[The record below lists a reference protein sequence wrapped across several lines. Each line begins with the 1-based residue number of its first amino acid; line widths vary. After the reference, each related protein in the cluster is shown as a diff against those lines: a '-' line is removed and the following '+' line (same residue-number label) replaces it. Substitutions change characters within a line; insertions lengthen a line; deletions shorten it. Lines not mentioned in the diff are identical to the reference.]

1 MKRIVFSK
9 IKSVFMGRAVTRVVA
24 GLVLGAA
31 ALSLSGCGL
40 RQTDTTYKI
49 DLEIWG
55 IFDDSEALRQ
65 IIGQYKTLNPNVG
78 NISYRK
84 LAVDTYRQDL
94 LDALAAGNGPD
105 IFLIRNSWT
114 PAFADKIVTAPD
126 TMIDERSYRNAFV
139 DTVGDDFVTDDG
151 KISGVVL
158 SADSLALYY
167 NKDLLAAAGITT
179 PPATWDQFQDDVR
192 LLTRINSFGEITQS
206 GAALGTAANIN
217 RSTDVLSALFLQ
229 NGVLVPRGNGR
240 DLRLNAAAGANALTF
255 YTQFANPTSSLY
267 TWNPRMHYSID
278 AFYEGTA
285 AMMINYSWHFDTIKR
300 KNSKL
305 NFAVSPLPQPTGAQP
320 FNFPNYWGFVVAKNK
335 TAPEGTQDTALFD
348 KIRTFES
355 WQFLKYASFPPTGTV
370 HLENAITGNF
380 KDFQSTF
387 DPAVAY
393 LERTGAPAARRD
405 LVEKQK
411 TDPVLGPF
419 ADGNLIARNWK
430 QSDPESIEKILGD
443 MITSVNLGEAT
454 VNQALSTAESRIGQ
468 VERK

>member
-1 MKRIVFSK
+1 MKKILARIFSGA
-9 IKSVFMGRAVTRVVA
+9 I
-24 GLVLGAA
+24 LGAIV
-31 ALSLSGCGL
+31 LLLSGCGF
-40 RQTDTTYKI
+40 RQTDTAYKI
-49 DLEIWG
+49 NLEIWG

-65 IIGQYKTLNPNVG
+65 VIGQYKNLNPNVG
-78 NISYRK
+78 NVTYRK

-114 PAFADKIVTAPD
+114 PAFADKIVMAPD
-126 TMIDERSYRNAFV
+126 TLIDERSYRNAFV
-139 DTVGDDFVTDDG
+139 DTVGDDFVTDEG
-151 KISGVVL
+151 KIAGVAL
-158 SADSLALYY
+158 SSDSLALYY
-167 NKDLLAAAGITT
+167 NKDLLGAAGITA
-179 PPATWDQFQDDVR
+179 PPATWDQFQGDVR

-206 GAALGTAANIN
+206 GAALGTAGNIN
-217 RSTDVLSALFLQ
+217 RSTDVLSALLLQ

-240 DLRLNAAAGANALTF
+240 DLRLNAAAGVNALTF

-285 AMMINYSWHFDTIKR
+285 AMMINYSWHYDTIKR

-305 NFAVSPLPQPTGAQP
+305 NFAVAPLPQPTGAQP

-335 TAPEGTQDTALFD
+335 TAPAGTKDLALFD

-355 WQFLKYASFPPTGTV
+355 WQFLKYAAFPPTGTV
-370 HLENAITGNF
+370 HLQNAITGNA
-380 KDFQSTF
+380 KDFTSAF
-387 DPAVAY
+387 DPAATY
-393 LERTGAPAARRD
+393 LEKTGAPAARRD

-411 TDPVLGPF
+411 TDPILGPF
-419 ADGNLIARNWK
+419 ADGNLITRNWK
-430 QSDPESIEKILGD
+430 QSDPESIEKILAD
-443 MITSVNLGEAT
+443 MITSINLGEAT
-454 VNQALSTAESRIGQ
+454 INQSLSTAESRIGQ

>member
-1 MKRIVFSK
+1 MRIV
-9 IKSVFMGRAVTRVVA
+9 VGLALGVA
-24 GLVLGAA
+24 TV
-31 ALSLSGCGL
+31 SLSGCGL
-40 RQTDTTYKI
+40 RQMDTTYKI
-49 DLEIWG
+49 DLEVWG

-65 IIGQYKTLNPNVG
+65 VIGQYKTLNPNVG
-78 NISYRK
+78 NVNYRK

-114 PAFADKIVTAPD
+114 PAFADKIVTAPE
-126 TMIDERSYRNAFV
+126 TLIDERSYRNAFV

-151 KISGVVL
+151 KVSGVAL

-167 NKDLLAAAGITT
+167 NKDLLGAAGITT
-179 PPATWDQFQDDVR
+179 PPSTWDQFQDDVR

-206 GAALGTAANIN
+206 GAALGTAGNIN

-229 NGVLVPRGNGR
+229 NGVLAPRGNGR
-240 DLRLNAAAGANALTF
+240 DLRLNAAAGVNALTF

-285 AMMINYSWHFDTIKR
+285 AMMINYSWHYDTIKR

-335 TAPEGTQDTALFD
+335 TAPQGTKDTALFD
-348 KIRTFES
+348 KIRVFES
-355 WQFLKYASFPPTGTV
+355 WQFLKYAAFPPTGTV
-370 HLENAITGNF
+370 HLQNAITGNA
-380 KDFQSTF
+380 KDFSSTF
-387 DPAVAY
+387 DPAAAY
-393 LERTGAPAARRD
+393 LEKTGAPAARRD

-419 ADGNLIARNWK
+419 ADGNLITRNWK

-443 MITSVNLGEAT
+443 MVTSVNLGEAT

>member
-1 MKRIVFSK
+1 MKKILARIFSGA
-9 IKSVFMGRAVTRVVA
+9 I
-24 GLVLGAA
+24 LGAIV
-31 ALSLSGCGL
+31 LLLSGCGL
-40 RQTDTTYKI
+40 RQTDTAYKMN
-49 DLEIWG
+49 LEIWG

-65 IIGQYKTLNPNVG
+65 VIGQYKNLNPNVG
-78 NISYRK
+78 NVTYRK

-114 PAFADKIVTAPD
+114 PAFADKIVMAPD
-126 TMIDERSYRNAFV
+126 TLIDERSYRNAFV
-139 DTVGDDFVTDDG
+139 DTVGDDFVTDEG
-151 KISGVVL
+151 KITGVAL
-158 SADSLALYY
+158 SSDSLALYY
-167 NKDLLAAAGITT
+167 NKDLLGAAGITA

-206 GAALGTAANIN
+206 GAALGTAGNIN
-217 RSTDVLSALFLQ
+217 RSTDVLSALLLQ

-240 DLRLNAAAGANALTF
+240 DLRLNAAAGVNALTF

-285 AMMINYSWHFDTIKR
+285 AMMINYSWHYDTIKR

-305 NFAVSPLPQPTGAQP
+305 NFAVAPLPQSTGAQP

-335 TAPEGTQDTALFD
+335 TAPAGTKDLALFD

-355 WQFLKYASFPPTGTV
+355 WQFLKYAAFPPTGTV
-370 HLENAITGNF
+370 HLQNAITGNA
-380 KDFQSTF
+380 KDFTSTF
-387 DPAVAY
+387 DPAATY
-393 LERTGAPAARRD
+393 LEKTGAPAARRD

-411 TDPVLGPF
+411 TDPILGPF
-419 ADGNLIARNWK
+419 ADGNLITRNWK
-430 QSDPESIEKILGD
+430 QSDPESIEKILAD
-443 MITSVNLGEAT
+443 MITSINLGEAT
-454 VNQALSTAESRIGQ
+454 INQSLSTAESRIGQ

>member
-1 MKRIVFSK
+1 MKRALKRIV
-9 IKSVFMGRAVTRVVA
+9 A
-24 GLVLGAA
+24 GIALGAA
-31 ALSLSGCGL
+31 TLSLSGCGL

-49 DLEIWG
+49 NLEIWG
-55 IFDDSEALRQ
+55 VFDDSDALRQ
-65 IIGQYKTLNPNVG
+65 VIGQYKSLNPNVG
-78 NISYRK
+78 TINYRK
-84 LAVDTYRQDL
+84 IALDTYRQDL

-114 PAFADKIVTAPD
+114 PAFADKIVVAPD
-126 TMIDERSYRNAFV
+126 SLIDERSYRSAFV
-139 DTVGDDFVTDDG
+139 DTVGDDFVNDAG
-151 KISGVVL
+151 KISGVAL

-167 NKDLLAAAGITT
+167 NKDLLGAAGITA
-179 PPATWDQFQDDVR
+179 PPATWEQFQDDVR

-206 GAALGTAANIN
+206 GAAIGTSSNIN

-229 NGVLVPRGNGR
+229 NGVLTPRGNGR
-240 DLRLNAAAGANALTF
+240 DINLSNSAGANALAF

-285 AMMINYSWHFDTIKR
+285 AMMINYSWHYDTIKR

-305 NFAVSPLPQPTGAQP
+305 NFAVAPLPQQSGSQA

-335 TAPEGTQDTALFD
+335 TAPEGTKDTALYE
-348 KIRTFES
+348 KARSFEA
-355 WQFLKYASFPPTGTV
+355 WQFLKYAAFPPTGTV
-370 HLENAITGNF
+370 HLQNAITGNS
-380 KDFQSTF
+380 KDFTSTF
-387 DPAVAY
+387 DPAAAY
-393 LERTGAPAARRD
+393 LEKTGEPAARRD
-405 LVEKQK
+405 LVEKEK

-419 ADGNLIARNWK
+419 ADGNLISRDWK

-443 MITSVNLGEAT
+443 MVTAVNLGET
-454 VNQALSTAESRIGQ
+454 TINQALSVAESRIGQ